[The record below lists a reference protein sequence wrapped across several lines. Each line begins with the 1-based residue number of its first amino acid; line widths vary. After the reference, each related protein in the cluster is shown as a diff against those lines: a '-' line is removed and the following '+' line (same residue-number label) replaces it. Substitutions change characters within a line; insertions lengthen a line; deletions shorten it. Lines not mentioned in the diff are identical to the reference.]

1 MDMEKAKR
9 MEKLKWVPKFEIRVN
24 VNTGTDGPCGL
35 PACDEINGLVFNDED
50 EAIKT
55 VITALEQDSVAI
67 TACRRWP
74 EEKIE
79 ILGTKHHRGFSIQIL
94 HYDTAEFCEV

>member
-1 MDMEKAKR
+1 MDKVRR
-9 MEKLKWVPKFEIRVN
+9 MEKLKWMPKYEIR

-74 EEKIE
+74 EKIE
-79 ILGTKHHRGFSIQIL
+79 ILGTKNRRGFSIQIL
-94 HYDTAEFCEV
+94 HFESAEFCEV